1 MSPNKT
7 NICCFDL
14 DDDSL
19 NYFKSLGFNV
29 FEGSLG
35 SVFTVD
41 WNRIASSEVPVISD
55 GHFPQNIHEYHV
67 FVHDMCNA
75 NKRKYIIENHVNVEI
90 SDRSKR
96 HLECERPV
104 SVFDIRPYSAQV
116 LKNRFSGVYNGR
128 QINIVFAASKITK
141 KYKTNQYGVYNTET
155 IGPFSNYAAWGVLS
169 SLDRCGNIVYLED
182 NDTSRILFEGKTDKI
197 NYYQSFHTPTSY
209 KDGVRG
215 QDERFTPLLHNELN
229 ECVSYIYYHDE
240 KHVDFVFPHID
251 NKADFLRTLFEEVI
265 FKSFSEFFP
274 DIEEKRWVYSESY
287 DLPGQKEIREKIK
300 EKEITFTR
308 EVEDLKASSK
318 QIDENLGFL
327 KDLLTESGDKLVS
340 AVKKYLERLGFENVV
355 DKDATLNGSDI
366 KEEDLNFTYGNTLV
380 LVEVKGI
387 NGTSTDAECSQVDK
401 IVNRRMRQNNTV
413 DVHGIY
419 IVNNEKNVDPL
430 KRTTPPFN
438 ANQIGDAKN
447 QFRTIVYTEQ
457 LFALYFD
464 IEHGY
469 ISKDEAKECFLN
481 DGLID
486 FHSKYKSLGI
496 PYHYYNDGAI
506 VCVEL
511 DDTNI
516 KVGDSLYYF
525 DELHRLVGLTI
536 NEVQQDKK
544 ALQEASDGKTSLN
557 VGVKVP
563 RNKELFVK
571 KP

>member
-1 MSPNKT
+1 MSSNKT

-169 SLDRCGNIVYLED
+169 SMDRCGNNVYLED
-182 NDTSRILFEGKTDKI
+182 NNISRILFEGKIDQI
-197 NYYQSFHTPTSY
+197 HYYQSFHTPTSY
-209 KDGVRG
+209 KDNVRV
-215 QDERFTPLLHNELN
+215 QDEKFLPLLHNELN
-229 ECVSYIYYHDE
+229 ECVSYIYFHEE
-240 KHVDFVFPHID
+240 KFVDFVFPQMND
-251 NKADFLRTLFEEVI
+251 KAGFLRTLFEEVI

-274 DIEEKRWVYSESY
+274 DIEEKRWVYNESY

-340 AVKKYLERLGFENVV
+340 AVKKYLEWLGFENVV

-419 IVNNEKNVDPL
+419 IVNNEK
-430 KRTTPPFN
+430 K
-438 ANQIGDAKN
+438 
-447 QFRTIVYTEQ
+447 
-457 LFALYFD
+457 
-464 IEHGY
+464 
-469 ISKDEAKECFLN
+469 C
-481 DGLID
+481 
-486 FHSKYKSLGI
+486 
-496 PYHYYNDGAI
+496 
-506 VCVEL
+506 
-511 DDTNI
+511 
-516 KVGDSLYYF
+516 
-525 DELHRLVGLTI
+525 
-536 NEVQQDKK
+536 
-544 ALQEASDGKTSLN
+544 
-557 VGVKVP
+557 
-563 RNKELFVK
+563 
-571 KP
+571 